1 MFQTGEAIEIG
12 DLLIALLLS
21 IADARRSRVAKRSP
35 LLAVAQFDCG
45 TLNSLETAR

>member
-21 IADARRSRVAKRSP
+21 IADARSYRVAKRLP
-35 LLAVAQFDCG
+35 VLAVAQFDGG
-45 TLNSLETAR
+45 TPQFP